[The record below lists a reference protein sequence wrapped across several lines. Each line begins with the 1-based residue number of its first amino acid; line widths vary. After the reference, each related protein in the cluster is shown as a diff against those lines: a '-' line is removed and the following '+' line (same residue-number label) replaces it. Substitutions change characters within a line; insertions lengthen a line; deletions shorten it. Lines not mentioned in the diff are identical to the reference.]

1 MKTSLAN
8 YMKQL
13 SKKEVASYNI
23 NSNIKGLELVN
34 LLKNKEKKCLSLKSN
49 QINLL

>member
-1 MKTSLAN
+1 MSD

-13 SKKEVASYNI
+13 SEKEVASYNI
-23 NSNIKGLELVN
+23 NSNIKGLELTN